1 MPKLGTHKLAHV
13 ASEIKHLGQQMIK
26 YLGHAILSHDKILGR
41 DLFDQPIRNGS
52 TCIHT
57 SFRYTLINQNG
68 GSTYK
73 NPSK

>member
-1 MPKLGTHKLAHV
+1 MPKLGAHKLAHV

-26 YLGHAILSHDKILGR
+26 YLGHPILSRDKILGR
-41 DLFDQPIRNGS
+41 NLFDQPIRNGS
-52 TCIHT
+52 TCIHI